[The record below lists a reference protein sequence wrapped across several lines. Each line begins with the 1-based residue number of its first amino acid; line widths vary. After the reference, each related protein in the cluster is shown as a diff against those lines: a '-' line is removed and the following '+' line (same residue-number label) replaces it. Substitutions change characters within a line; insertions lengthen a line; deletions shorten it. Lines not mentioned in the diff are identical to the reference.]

1 MVDTRST
8 KSGCDRVT
16 TIATLDGSLRT
27 VELGTLEAI
36 DICSQHVVSQTIE
49 NILAS
54 ATDAWWLSRS
64 DDELAASDARDELE
78 ELMRDTES
86 AMYELGYLAYW
97 KEGWFY
103 IQTIDDDESDTE

>member
-1 MVDTRST
+1 M
-8 KSGCDRVT
+8 
-16 TIATLDGSLRT
+16 LDGSLRT

-36 DICSQHVVSQTIE
+36 DICSQHAVSRTIE

-64 DDELAASDARDELE
+64 DDELAASNARE
-78 ELMRDTES
+78 ELWDLMRETEA

-97 KEGWFY
+97 HEGWFY
-103 IQTIDDDESDTE
+103 IETIDNDESDTE

>member
-1 MVDTRST
+1 M
-8 KSGCDRVT
+8 T

-64 DDELAASDARDELE
+64 DDEPTASDAREELWD
-78 ELMRDTES
+78 LMRDTES
-86 AMYELGYLAYW
+86 AMYDLGYLAYW
-97 KEGWFY
+97 HEGWFY
-103 IQTIDDDESDTE
+103 LETIDEDESETD

>member
-1 MVDTRST
+1 M
-8 KSGCDRVT
+8 SGCDRVT
-16 TIATLDGSLRT
+16 TIAMLDGSLRT

-36 DICSQHVVSQTIE
+36 DICSQHAVSRTIE

-64 DDELAASDARDELE
+64 DDELAASNARE
-78 ELMRDTES
+78 ELWDLMRETEA

-97 KEGWFY
+97 EEGWFY
-103 IQTIDDDESDTE
+103 IQTIDNDESDTE